1 MLLFRGINLLNKRN
15 LSSYKTNNIFFN
27 TKLNLYKYFKLPIE
41 KRIQVKI
48 DKKNKKDINLDLYQ
62 YFKLPVE
69 KRKDFILKIK

>member
-15 LSSYKTNNIFFN
+15 LSSYKTNNIFFG